1 VGGGS
6 VNTGYALPI
15 RGKDAFHLYKTTTL
29 ILKGGAHGNIGVNL
43 GYSSYVGDARNF
55 DFEKS
60 FGGTGTRGF
69 DSDIIFGIGGTVSTI
84 DSNRGRL
91 YSFDIGFGLS
101 VGASLNIGSITYVD
115 RLW

>member
-1 VGGGS
+1 